1 MARLQ
6 PAKDFYLSFKF
17 VTSFA
22 SLLRLL
28 YPRFEYAAALTIFSL
43 LAAGAYEVV
52 NYHSGTIIGSFYSAL
67 LTKDEPKFWNLFWKA
82 TLIYFGQCL
91 LLATTTFAC
100 WLLNIAIRKNLVT
113 ALHKYYYRNNTYHKL
128 NSVDNIGIDNPDQRI
143 TQDAERMCSMLSKN
157 IYPYVLICPG
167 VIGFYT
173 WRTWATAGPFGV
185 GLIYGY
191 FIIGVIANRLIVSP
205 ITKWTARAE
214 KSEGDFRYKHVTVR
228 NKAEESAF
236 YRAAEFE
243 KFQSDRFLNKVLSK
257 QLAITL
263 WRYPAQ
269 FLQNFFDYYGAVL
282 SYAIQLFPIFVFH
295 AYDDMSPSA
304 LAKQIS
310 NNAFYFIYLINSF
323 TRLTDLA
330 MYIGE
335 MAGYSQRYVLSTCT
349 KLSELLSYMK
359 RVWEDDTIIWEYD
372 DDSVDSVD
380 LFHTENLCYAAPSD
394 LNNEL
399 VSVRERV
406 PGLTLRVP
414 KCKTLLITGKSGVG
428 KTSLLRMLK
437 KLWKPS
443 MGIVHRNFTHDNTMF
458 LPQRPYFPTGQLSLR
473 QQILFP
479 RIESEE
485 SAKDDNKILDILQ
498 SLKIWSLVSMCG
510 GLNEPSNFEWQE
522 TLSPGEQQRLSLARV
537 LYHQPSYVF
546 LDEATSSL
554 SLDAETEVYS
564 LLKQYKISY
573 VSIGHRQSLKQF
585 HEWELR
591 LNDRASWEL
600 VTIREES
607 S

>member
-128 NSVDNIGIDNPDQRI
+128 NSVDNIGIDNPLVFRLINKIDQRI

-214 KSEGDFRYKHVTVR
+214 KSEGDF
-228 NKAEESAF
+228 
-236 YRAAEFE
+236 
-243 KFQSDRFLNKVLSK
+243 
-257 QLAITL
+257 
-263 WRYPAQ
+263 
-269 FLQNFFDYYGAVL
+269 

-335 MAGYSQRYVLSTCT
+335 MAGYSQR
-349 KLSELLSYMK
+349 LSELLSYMK

-443 MGIVHRNFTHDNTMF
+443 MGNLLRNFTHDNTMF

-564 LLKQYKISY
+564 LLKQVSRYSFLIFPQHLFSSYLAFLVTLICYKIY
-573 VSIGHRQSLKQF
+573 L
-585 HEWELR
+585 
-591 LNDRASWEL
+591 
-600 VTIREES
+600 
-607 S
+607 

>member
-1 MARLQ
+1 MVRLQ

-22 SLLRLL
+22 SLLRWL

-43 LAAGAYEVV
+43 VNLDEVV

-173 WRTWATAGPFGV
+173 WKTWATAGPFGV

-191 FIIGVIANRLIVSP
+191 FILGVIANRLIVSP

-228 NKAEESAF
+228 NNAEESAF

-243 KFQSDRFLNKVLSK
+243 RFQSDRFLNKVLSR

-295 AYDDMSPSA
+295 TYDDMSPSA

-330 MYIGE
+330 MNIGE
-335 MAGYSQRYVLSTCT
+335 MAGYSQRYALSTYT
-349 KLSELLSYMK
+349 KVDHRPGIKL
-359 RVWEDDTIIWEYD
+359 VAFPTACGGDDLGQTLAKLPRESRETI
-372 DDSVDSVD
+372 V
-380 LFHTENLCYAAPSD
+380 L
-394 LNNEL
+394 
-399 VSVRERV
+399 
-406 PGLTLRVP
+406 GLTLRVP
-414 KCKTLLITGKSGVG
+414 KSKTLLITGTSGVG
-428 KTSLLRMLK
+428 KTSLLRILK
-437 KLWKPS
+437 K
-443 MGIVHRNFTHDNTMF
+443 NFTHDNTMF

-485 SAKDDNKILDILQ
+485 STIDDNKILDILQ
-498 SLKIWSLVSMCG
+498 SLKLGSLVSMCG
-510 GLNEPSNFEWQE
+510 GLAEPSNFEWQE
-522 TLSPGEQQRLSLARV
+522 TLSPGEEQRLSIARV

-564 LLKQYKISY
+564 LLQEYKISY
-573 VSIGHRQSLKQF
+573 ISIGHRRSLEQF

-591 LNDRASWEL
+591 LNDTASWEL
-600 VTIREES
+600 VPIREKS